1 MKITNPPCPP
11 SVSSR
16 TDFSKGGLG
25 GFDSYFRFSY
35 KKGDISS

>member
-11 SVSSR
+11 
-16 TDFSKGGLG
+16 FSKGGLG

-35 KKGDISS
+35 MKGDISS